1 MGDALDGGKTR
12 VGQRRG
18 VEDLGQLGV
27 DVGGALLRG
36 PGGGEV
42 ALGVGHGRL
51 HEVQLALQFGQLG
64 AGVGVAGGAGVQRAM
79 RAHVG
84 GQRSFG
90 GLHIGIGFLAVNLGQ
105 QEERHGARQVVHQ
118 PHARRATGS
127 GLGCLQRLLS
137 RLQPSL
143 VGCQLVGAPRLQRG
157 RLAFKRG
164 RLGLFCRFPFDRR
177 GADPE
182 MDGRRN
188 LDALLLVGAAV
199 DAQRDP
205 LVSRGFDEFVRE
217 AEFVIE
223 PVTETQARLARQA
236 YADFGKG
243 RGHPAGLNF
252 GDCLSY
258 ALALDLR
265 EPLLWKGDDFGHTGI
280 RSALDAN

>member
-1 MGDALDGGKTR
+1 MIVDSSAIIAILRDESDAATFARAIATAKI
-12 VGQRRG
+12 RRISAATFL
-18 VEDLGQLGV
+18 EC
-27 DVGGALLRG
+27 
-36 PGGGEV
+36 
-42 ALGVGHGRL
+42 
-51 HEVQLALQFGQLG
+51 
-64 AGVGVAGGAGVQRAM
+64 
-79 RAHVG
+79 
-84 GQRSFG
+84 
-90 GLHIGIGFLAVNLGQ
+90 GIV
-105 QEERHGARQVVHQ
+105 
-118 PHARRATGS
+118 
-127 GLGCLQRLLS
+127 
-137 RLQPSL
+137 
-143 VGCQLVGAPRLQRG
+143 
-157 RLAFKRG
+157 
-164 RLGLFCRFPFDRR
+164 
-177 GADPE
+177 
-182 MDGRRN
+182 
-188 LDALLLVGAAV
+188 V